1 MNVRF
6 PRRQQQLPVNTP
18 EETRSRMEEQPER
31 PGPRSDGQN
40 PPSAAAPA
48 DDRRPRHVAIIMDG
62 NGRWARERGLPRI
75 EGHRRGAQSVR
86 RVVKA
91 CADAN
96 IRYLTLYAFSTEN
109 WRRPPGEVRALM
121 DLLDRF
127 LKERLSDLTK
137 HRIRLNAI
145 GDLER
150 LPPSVRHTLDRV
162 CRETRAYSEGVLTL
176 ALSYGGRAEITN
188 AVRRIAREVRGG
200 RLDPDRIDENT
211 VSAHLDTAGLPDP
224 DLIIRTSGEMRL
236 SNFLLW
242 QASYAELWVTS
253 TYWPDFT
260 EQEFFRAL
268 DDYSRRRRRFGG
280 VADA

>member
-1 MNVRF
+1 
-6 PRRQQQLPVNTP
+6 
-18 EETRSRMEEQPER
+18 MEDHPER
-31 PGPRSDGQN
+31 RVPRS
-40 PPSAAAPA
+40 AIVPA
-48 DDRRPRHVAIIMDG
+48 DDHRPRHVAVIMDG

-91 CADAN
+91 CADAH

-121 DLLDRF
+121 ELLERF
-127 LKERLSDLTK
+127 LKERLGDLKK

-150 LPPSVRHTLDRV
+150 LPASVRQTLDRV
-162 CRETRAYSEGVLTL
+162 CRATSSYTEGVLTL
-176 ALSYGGRAEITN
+176 ALSYGGRAEIAT
-188 AVRRIAREVRGG
+188 AVRRIAREVRAG

-211 VSAHLDTAGLPDP
+211 VTAHLDTAGLPDP

-260 EQEFFRAL
+260 EQEFFRAI